1 MMDSHRLSCLSMLDS
16 LVSPESWRGVGDLER
31 ELSAIQPFLLNMNF
45 NCSQLRYNLT
55 GADGFL
61 R

>member
-1 MMDSHRLSCLSMLDS
+1 MLDS